1 MSHASSAQD
10 LNLGST
16 KDATDVVS
24 VFNGASFGAP
34 DVRAE
39 RYRLAGYLNSCCP

>member
-1 MSHASSAQD
+1 MSHASFIQD

-16 KDATDVVS
+16 KEATDVIS
-24 VFNGASFGAP
+24 VFNRASLGIP

>member
-1 MSHASSAQD
+1 MSHASFVQD

-16 KDATDVVS
+16 KEATDVVS
-24 VFNGASFGAP
+24 VFNGASLGAP
-34 DVRAE
+34 DVRAG

>member
-1 MSHASSAQD
+1 MSHASFVLD
-10 LNLGST
+10 LNLGSA
-16 KDATDVVS
+16 KEATDVVC
-24 VFNGASFGAP
+24 VFNGASLGAP